1 MIINSSEQRRKIVRK
16 RQPPKAS
23 DIRIPLT
30 ACVIVGIAL
39 LTVYTVLT
47 SLTDFSPLILGI
59 VLTVLYLYA
68 AVFSFMAVRNKL
80 RNVELERQRAD
91 ALNVELHQMFRE
103 SIDLPYAVVAE
114 DGHITADSRSLQ
126 DILGQSFPYGGR
138 IEDFCSATAQ
148 EIIKAST
155 PEGQLAIRLDRP
167 GTVAATPG
175 EGMRVT
181 IRRRRFLARSY
192 PMTVKGEHCH
202 LITFTEITSLV
213 ALEDKME
220 RENPV
225 VAYIVIDNLEE
236 LAQYIH
242 SSHRAAANDIEAILK
257 KWTTGMDG
265 ILREYDRNKYIMI
278 ISQEKL
284 EECVRAK
291 FDILDSIRD
300 IRLGDDNMSVTVS
313 MGIFVGGGTL
323 AEREMGAT
331 EALELALQR
340 GGDQVALKRGTE
352 MEYFGGRSK
361 SQQKRTRVRS
371 RVNATLLCAKIA
383 ESSNVLVMG
392 HKNPDFDCI
401 GACIGVARLSMFCGV
416 PVKIVSDRNSE
427 NLHIV
432 QRRLMRYDEYRDMF
446 VDALAGLDL
455 VRPNTLLVICDANN
469 LNIIEAP
476 EIPDNIERIA
486 IIDHHRQTAKFD
498 FEPLISY
505 IDPAASSTCEL
516 IAEVLEQCIPHG
528 AMLKDE
534 ATAMLAG
541 IMLDTKNF
549 SKETGPRTFSAA
561 LYLQNE
567 GGKSEAARKYFD
579 ENLDEFL
586 AEARFSNDIEVY
598 RNTIA
603 ITRSAGTGNEQYDR
617 IAASKAADKLLAVR
631 QVEASFAL
639 VCIGNT
645 IHISGR
651 SSGKINVQLILEK
664 LGGGGHF
671 DAAGA
676 AVDGI
681 MDNACE
687 LLKHAID
694 SYLNDIIK

>member
-1 MIINSSEQRRKIVRK
+1 MKK
-16 RQPPKAS
+16 RLPPKAA
-23 DIRIPLT
+23 DIRVPLT
-30 ACVIVGIAL
+30 VCIIIGIFL

-47 SLTDFSPLILGI
+47 SLTELSPLLVGI

-68 AVFSFMAVRNKL
+68 AVFSFVAVRNKL
-80 RNVELERQRAD
+80 RSVEAERRRTD
-91 ALNVELHQMFRE
+91 AMNIELNRMFGESVE
-103 SIDLPYAVVAE
+103 LPYAVVGE
-114 DGHITADSRSLQ
+114 DGHIAAASQCLRE
-126 DILGQSFPYGGR
+126 ILNQTFPYGGR

-167 GTVAATPG
+167 GTVAASPG
-175 EGMRVT
+175 DGLRVS
-181 IRRRRFLARSY
+181 IRRRRFVARSY
-192 PMTVKGEHCH
+192 PMKVNGEACH
-202 LITFTEITSLV
+202 LIVFTEITALV

-242 SSHRAAANDIEAILK
+242 ASYRAAANDIEAILK
-257 KWTTGMDG
+257 KWSVSMDG
-265 ILREYDRNKYIMI
+265 ILREYDRDKYLLL
-278 ISQEKL
+278 ISKERL

-300 IRLGDDNMSVTVS
+300 VRLGDDNMSVTVS
-313 MGIFVGGGTL
+313 MGIYVGGGTL
-323 AEREMGAT
+323 SERETGAA

-340 GGDQVALKRGTE
+340 GGDQVALRRGTE

-401 GACIGVARLSMFCGV
+401 GSCIGVARLSLFCGV
-416 PVKIVSDRNSE
+416 PVKIVSDLRSE

-432 QRRLMRYDEYRDMF
+432 QRRLARYDEYRDMF

-455 VRPNTLLVICDANN
+455 VRPNTLLIICDANN
-469 LNIIEAP
+469 FNIIEAP
-476 EIPDNIERIA
+476 EIPDNVERIA
-486 IIDHHRQTAKFD
+486 IIDHHRQTAKFG

-505 IDPAASSTCEL
+505 IDPAASSACEL
-516 IAEVLEQCIPHG
+516 VAEVLEQCIPHG
-528 AMLKDE
+528 TMLKDE

-549 SKETGPRTFSAA
+549 SKETGTRTFSAA

-579 ENLDEFL
+579 ENIDEFL
-586 AEARFSNDIEVY
+586 AEARFSNDIEIY
-598 RNTIA
+598 HNNIA
-603 ITRSAGTGNEQYDR
+603 ITRSEGTGNEQYDR

-639 VCIGNT
+639 VRVGNT
-645 IHISGR
+645 ICISGR
-651 SSGKINVQLILEK
+651 SSGKINVQLILER

-676 AVDGI
+676 ALETV
-681 MDNACE
+681 MDKAVEQLC
-687 LLKHAID
+687 HAID
-694 SYLNDIIK
+694 GYLTENPKI

>member
-1 MIINSSEQRRKIVRK
+1 MRK
-16 RQPPKAS
+16 RLPPKAA

-30 ACVIVGIAL
+30 ICIIIGIFL

-68 AVFSFMAVRNKL
+68 AVFSFVAVRNKL
-80 RNVELERQRAD
+80 RSVELERQRAD
-91 ALNVELHQMFRE
+91 ALNIEMHQMFRE
-103 SIDLPYAVVAE
+103 SVDLPYAVVAE
-114 DGHITADSRSLQ
+114 DGHITAASRCLQ

-138 IEDFCSATAQ
+138 VEDFCSATAQ
-148 EIIKAST
+148 EIIKSST

-167 GTVAATPG
+167 GTVAAAPG
-175 EGMRVT
+175 DGMRVA
-181 IRRRRFLARSY
+181 IRRRRFVARSY

-202 LITFTEITSLV
+202 LIIFTEITSLV
-213 ALEDKME
+213 ALEDKTE

-225 VAYIVIDNLEE
+225 VAYIVVDNLEE

-242 SSHRAAANDIEAILK
+242 ASYRAAANDIEAILK
-257 KWTTGMDG
+257 KWSTGMDG
-265 ILREYDRNKYIMI
+265 ILREYDRDKYLLI

-284 EECVRAK
+284 EECVRSK

-300 IRLGDDNMSVTVS
+300 VRLGDDNMSVTVS
-313 MGIFVGGGTL
+313 MGIFAGTGTL
-323 AEREMGAT
+323 AEREANAA

-340 GGDQVALKRGTE
+340 GGDQVALRRGTE
-352 MEYFGGRSK
+352 MEYFGGLSK

-392 HKNPDFDCI
+392 HKSPDFDCI
-401 GACIGVARLSMFCGV
+401 GACIGVARLSLFCGV
-416 PVKIVSDRNSE
+416 PVKIVSDMDSE
-427 NLHIV
+427 NLYIV
-432 QRRLMRYDEYRDMF
+432 QRRLARYDEYRDMF

-469 LNIIEAP
+469 FNIIEAP
-476 EIPDNIERIA
+476 EIPDNVERIA

-498 FEPLISY
+498 FEPLINY
-505 IDPAASSTCEL
+505 IDPAASSACEL
-516 IAEVLEQCIPHG
+516 VAEVLEQCIPHG
-528 AMLKDE
+528 TLLRDE
-534 ATAMLAG
+534 STAMLAG

-567 GGKSEAARKYFD
+567 GGKSESARKYFD
-579 ENLDEFL
+579 ENIDEFL
-586 AEARFSNDIEVY
+586 AEARFSNDIEIY

-603 ITRSAGTGNEQYDR
+603 ITRSDGTGNEQYDR

-639 VCIGNT
+639 VCAGST
-645 IHISGR
+645 IRISGR
-651 SSGKINVQLILEK
+651 SSGKINVQLILEQ

-676 AVDGI
+676 AVDGV
-681 MDNACE
+681 MDKACE

-694 SYLNDIIK
+694 SYLNDSIKS